1 MAKRRASTT
10 SHAENDTVSLLPSQ
24 RKKAKRSSPNPGA
37 CFVGK
42 PIPATEALAK
52 WPHRYPSE
60 GKKKASSGSSSKE
73 AASEDSEVILARCH
87 YRQAKIDGVVF
98 NLYDDAYVKAEDD
111 KPDYIARI
119 VEMFESVDNEQYFM
133 AQWFYR
139 AEDTVIKN
147 HGDLVDKKRVFLSDV
162 KDDNPLDCIVS
173 KVVGKLISIFDTLLK
188 ISSFELISTNCLTTK
203 KRKIPSCDYYYDM
216 QYTLPYLTF
225 SNFVNETAKGESDTL
240 STISSESGSS
250 GCLNGAKLSNRKPVK
265 KNSSDSSEWTLLDLY
280 SGCGAMSTGLCL
292 GASLAGVKLITR
304 WAVDINAHACKSLKL
319 NHPETQV
326 RNEPAENFLELI
338 KAWAKLCEEFG
349 LLGSER
355 SDSGA
360 DMEEDEIDDEAAD
373 VIKNESE
380 ENHSDSEDFEVEKL
394 LAVCHGDPNNVKK
407 PGLYFKVRWMGYDSS
422 YDTWEPIDGLS
433 DCKEV
438 LKDFV
443 TKGYKKKLLP
453 LPGDANFICGG
464 PPCQGVSGFNRFRN
478 AAAPLED
485 IKNKQL
491 IVYMDIIDFLKPKY
505 VLMEN
510 VVDILKFSGAYLGRY
525 AIGRLVAM
533 NYQAR
538 LGMMA
543 AGSYGLP
550 QFRMRVF
557 LWGAL
562 PTEKLP
568 PYPLP
573 THEVVSRGFV
583 PTEFEEIT
591 VAYDTKETCQLG
603 DALLLEDAISDLP
616 PVTNNEKQDE
626 RNYGTAARTE
636 FQKYIRLKKSEMV
649 GNLISAQSTARRI
662 LYDHCP
668 LQLNQDDYDRVC
680 RIPQKKGANF
690 RDLPGVLV
698 KDNKVEWDP
707 SVERV
712 KLDSGKPLV
721 PDYAMSFVRG
731 TSSKPFG
738 RLWWDE
744 IVSTV
749 VTRAEPHNQVILHP
763 TQNRVLTIRENAR
776 LQGFPDCYKLCGPI
790 KERYMQVGN
799 AVAVPVALAM
809 GYTFGLACQGLSDD
823 KPLTTLP
830 FKYPSC
836 LARSSFAQT
845 ENDDESKFVDIFV
858 MKLKRLGRLKSR
870 ARINND

>member
-1 MAKRRASTT
+1 MCRAT
-10 SHAENDTVSLLPSQ
+10 SGNGEVML
-24 RKKAKRSSPNPGA
+24 
-37 CFVGK
+37 
-42 PIPATEALAK
+42 AL
-52 WPHRYPSE
+52 R
-60 GKKKASSGSSSKE
+60 
-73 AASEDSEVILARCH
+73 H
-87 YRQAKIDGVVF
+87 YRQAKIDDVVY
-98 NLYDDAYVKAEDD
+98 NLNDHAYIKAEDD

-119 VEMFESVDNEQYFM
+119 VEMFETVDNDQYFM

-147 HGDLVDKKRVFLSDV
+147 HGGLVDKKRVFISDV
-162 KDDNPLDCIVS
+162 KDENPLGCIVS
-173 KVVGKLISIFDTLLK
+173 KVKIAEVRPNVG
-188 ISSFELISTNCLTTK
+188 STAD
-203 KRKIPSCDYYYDM
+203 KRKIPSCDLYYDM
-216 QYTLPYLTF
+216 KYTVPYLTF
-225 SNFVNETAKGESDTL
+225 SNLINETARAESEL
-240 STISSESGSS
+240 SSTISSETGSN
-250 GCLNGAKLSNRKPVK
+250 GCVNDSNLANGRTI
-265 KNSSDSSEWTLLDLY
+265 KNKSSDSSEWALLDLY

-292 GASLAGVKLITR
+292 GASLAGVKLVTR

-326 RNEPAENFLELI
+326 RNEPAENFLNLI
-338 KAWAKLCEEFG
+338 KAWAKLCEEFS
-349 LLGSER
+349 LVGSER
-355 SDSGA
+355 SDSGP
-360 DMEEDEIDDEAAD
+360 DMDEDGVDDEVGD
-373 VIKNESE
+373 VKNEESG
-380 ENHSDSEDFEVEKL
+380 NQSDSEEFEVEKL
-394 LAVCHGDPNNVKK
+394 VAVCHGDPNDAKK
-407 PGLYFKVRWMGYDSS
+407 PGLYFKVHWKGYDSS
-422 YDTWEPIDGLS
+422 HDTWEPIEGLS

-478 AAAPLED
+478 AEAPLED
-485 IKNKQL
+485 IKNGQL

-510 VVDILKFSGAYLGRY
+510 VVDILKFSGGYLGRY

-538 LGMMA
+538 MGVMA

-557 LWGAL
+557 LWGAH

-583 PTEFEEIT
+583 PTEFEVRTNRFRHVPSIFFEMHWGLIVVIMQEIT
-591 VAYDTKETCQLG
+591 VAYDNKETCQLA

-616 PVTNNEKQDE
+616 PVTNDESRDEMSYQDA
-626 RNYGTAARTE
+626 GRTE
-636 FQKYIRLKKSEMV
+636 FQKFIRLKKNEMV
-649 GNLISAQSTARRI
+649 GNMATSQSKQRRI
-662 LYDHCP
+662 LYDHRS
-668 LQLNQDDYDRVC
+668 LQLNKDDYDRVC
-680 RIPQKKGANF
+680 QIPKKKGANF

-712 KLDSGKPLV
+712 MLDSGKPLV
-721 PDYAMSFVRG
+721 PDYAMTFVRG

-749 VTRAEPHNQVILHP
+749 VTRAEPHNQ
-763 TQNRVLTIRENAR
+763 
-776 LQGFPDCYKLCGPI
+776 
-790 KERYMQVGN
+790 
-799 AVAVPVALAM
+799 
-809 GYTFGLACQGLSDD
+809 
-823 KPLTTLP
+823 
-830 FKYPSC
+830 
-836 LARSSFAQT
+836 
-845 ENDDESKFVDIFV
+845 
-858 MKLKRLGRLKSR
+858 
-870 ARINND
+870 

>member
-1 MAKRRASTT
+1 MPKRRASTPPV
-10 SHAENDTVSLLPSQ
+10 AENDAVSLLPSQ
-24 RKKAKRSSPNPGA
+24 RKKAKGSSHKPA
-37 CFVGK
+37 VCFVGK
-42 PIPATEALAK
+42 PIPVTEACAK
-52 WPHRYPSE
+52 WPHRYPSQ
-60 GKKKASSGSSSKE
+60 GKKKDARNISKE
-73 AASEDSEVILARCH
+73 ATNDNNEVMLAKCH
-87 YRQAKIDGVVF
+87 YRQAEIDGTVF
-98 NLYDDAYVKAEDD
+98 NLDDDAYVKAEDG

-119 VEMFESVDNEQYFM
+119 VEIFETVDNEPYFM
-133 AQWFYR
+133 ARWFYR
-139 AEDTVIKN
+139 AEDTVIKG
-147 HGDLVDKKRVFLSDV
+147 HCDLVDKKRVFLSDV
-162 KDDNPLDCIVS
+162 KDENPLDCIVS
-173 KVVGKLISIFDTLLK
+173 KVKIVKLTPNVS
-188 ISSFELISTNCLTTK
+188 LTVE
-203 KRKIPSCDYYYDM
+203 KRKIPPCDYYYDM
-216 QYTLPYLTF
+216 KYTLPYLTF
-225 SNFVNETAKGESDTL
+225 SNIVDETDKSESDAS
-240 STISSESGSS
+240 STVSSEGGSS
-250 GCLNGAKLSNRKPVK
+250 DCSNDNPTNGKTIE
-265 KNSSDSSEWTLLDLY
+265 KNSSNSSEWALLDLY

-292 GASLAGVKLITR
+292 GATLAEVKLVTR
-304 WAVDINAHACKSLKL
+304 WAVDINSYACKSLKQ

-355 SDSGA
+355 SESGS
-360 DMEEDEIDDEAAD
+360 DMEEDENDEETMD
-373 VIKNESE
+373 VKKEESE
-380 ENHSDSEDFEVEKL
+380 EDHSDSEDFEVEKL
-394 LAVCHGDPNNVKK
+394 LAICHGDPNNVKK

-433 DCKEV
+433 DCKDA

-453 LPGDANFICGG
+453 LPGDAHFICGG

-510 VVDILKFSGAYLGRY
+510 VVDILKFSGGYLGRY

-538 LGMMA
+538 MGMMA
-543 AGSYGLP
+543 AGSYGVP

-557 LWGAL
+557 LWGAR

-591 VAYDTKETCQLG
+591 VAYDNKDTCKLG
-603 DALLLEDAISDLP
+603 DALLLEDALSDLP
-616 PVTNNEKQDE
+616 PVTNDEKQDE

-636 FQKYIRLKKSEMV
+636 FQKYIRLKKSELV
-649 GNLISAQSTARRI
+649 GGNKSSTQSTARRI
-662 LYDHCP
+662 LYDHRP

-690 RDLPGVLV
+690 RDLPGVIV

-707 SVERV
+707 LIERV
-712 KLDSGKPLV
+712 MLDSGKPLV

-744 IVSTV
+744 IVPTV

-763 TQNRVLTIRENAR
+763 NQNRVLTIRENAR

-823 KPLTTLP
+823 KPLITLP

-836 LARSSFAQT
+836 LAGATFAET
-845 ENDDESKFVDIFV
+845 ENDDDQS
-858 MKLKRLGRLKSR
+858 S
-870 ARINND
+870 